1 MLPCGTFPRTWAED
15 KAIIR
20 TRLQWG
26 LFIGFLVVIFI
37 LPLLLPMGFIGMI
50 NIAVII
56 LVAVVGLQITT
67 GYAGQVNMGQAS
79 FVGMGAFTTAALASH
94 FGLPFWMAILGGGI
108 GASIYGSIF
117 GLPAARLK
125 GFYLAL
131 TTLAAQFIFTFFVRR
146 MPGFGGLNGL
156 GVEPAKIGNIMLS
169 TPVSQCYLIL
179 VVAIIMVFFAYGIVR
194 SRTGRALTAIRDNEN
209 AAEILG
215 IKLSYYKTLAFAIGT
230 FYAGISGGLLA
241 YYLLYVHAEQFVFMD
256 SLWYLGMIIVGGM
269 GSVLGAILGTILL
282 RTLVELIIWL
292 GPTLSEALP
301 AVGADIWF
309 AGMNLILGGLIVL
322 VLMFEPKGL
331 VHRWNIFKHTYRLWP
346 FPY

>member
-15 KAIIR
+15 KAIVR

-26 LFIGFLVVIFI
+26 LFIGFLVFLFV
-37 LPLLLPMGFIGMI
+37 LPLFLPMGFIGMI

-79 FVGMGAFTTAALASH
+79 FVGMGAFTTATLASH
-94 FGLPFWMAILGGGI
+94 FGLPFWLAIPGGGI
-108 GASIYGSIF
+108 GAAIYGSIF
-117 GLPAARLK
+117 GLPAARVK

-131 TTLAAQFIFTFFVRR
+131 TTLAAQFIFTFVVRR
-146 MPGFGGLNGL
+146 MPGFGGVTGL
-156 GVEPAKIGNIMLS
+156 GVDPAKIGNIILV

-179 VVAIIMVFFAYGIVR
+179 VVATIMIFFAYGIVR
-194 SRTGRALTAIRDNEN
+194 SRTGRAFTAIRDNEN

-215 IKLSYYKTLAFAIGT
+215 IKLSYYKTLAFTIGT
-230 FYAGISGGLLA
+230 FYAGIAGGLMA
-241 YYLLYVHAEQFVFMD
+241 YYLLYVTAEQFVFMD

-269 GSVLGAILGTILL
+269 GSILGAIFGTIFL
-282 RTLVELIIWL
+282 RSLVELIVWL

-309 AGMNLILGGLIVL
+309 AAMNLIFGGLIVV
-322 VLMFEPKGL
+322 VLMFEPRGL
-331 VHRWNIFKHTYRLWP
+331 VHRWNIFKNAYRLWP